1 MALRLIAVGYG
12 HELLALLADWS
23 CIQDGSPRLRPE
35 AGGFSGATG
44 KSTARAI
51 RPWAVFH
58 ILRRITGSYIGG
70 EFGPASVP
78 KTLLDNVACLL
89 RR

>member
-1 MALRLIAVGYG
+1 M
-12 HELLALLADWS
+12 
-23 CIQDGSPRLRPE
+23 
-35 AGGFSGATG
+35 
-44 KSTARAI
+44 
-51 RPWAVFH
+51 PWAVFH